1 MRKEEVKEKD
11 GQGKERWKVT
21 IRRKR
26 EDVEGGNE
34 RKRK

>member
-11 GQGKERWKVT
+11 GQGKERRKGT